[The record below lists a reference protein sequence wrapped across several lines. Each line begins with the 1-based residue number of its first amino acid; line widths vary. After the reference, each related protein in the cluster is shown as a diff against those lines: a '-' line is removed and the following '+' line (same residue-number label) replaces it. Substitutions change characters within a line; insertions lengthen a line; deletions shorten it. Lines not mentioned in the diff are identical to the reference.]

1 MLTQPLKYVLLW
13 LLPFVASADHVHWLG
28 DYNIALQ
35 IAHKEHKPLLVLVVK
50 KNSTLSNAIIKN
62 IFMNQKYVE
71 QINQKMV
78 PVIVTYEGKL
88 SYPIEMYYTRVFPTL
103 FFVDSQRELFIN
115 DPLYGEE
122 ITDKILEKYMR
133 EILLF

>member
-1 MLTQPLKYVLLW
+1 MLKQLLKYVLLW
-13 LLPFVASADHVHWLG
+13 LLPFIASANHVHWLG
-28 DYNIALQ
+28 DYNRALQ

-50 KNSTLSNAIIKN
+50 KDSTLSSKIIQN
-62 IFMNQKYVE
+62 IFMKQKYVA

-103 FFVDSQRELFIN
+103 FFVDSQRELFLHA
-115 DPLYGEE
+115 PLYGEE
-122 ITDKILEKYMR
+122 ITKEAMQK
-133 EILLF
+133 LLP